1 MTTRA
6 AILEAIGEPLVV
18 EEVEL
23 RPPGPRE
30 VVVRI
35 GAVDVCI
42 TDALSARGDVAAT
55 PPTILGHAA
64 AGVVE
69 EVGEHVDR
77 VRVGDRVV
85 VAGTPECGECFWCVR
100 DRPDQCAEML
110 GGMFP
115 PRVVAVRAD
124 GAEVHADGGVGAF
137 AERMVLRDIG
147 VVAVDA
153 DLDDEQL
160 SLLGCGVTAGVGA
173 VVNLAEVRPGSSVA
187 VVGSGAL
194 GLWMIQG
201 ARVAGAASIIAVE
214 PRPERRELAR
224 TVGATHAVDPADG
237 DPVEQV
243 KELTGGRGADYVLE
257 AAGPPEAMADALAM
271 TRAAGTMVP
280 SGWETLSSTV
290 TLPAVDFAIAG
301 KRIQSCQYGGA
312 HIRRDVPRFASMMAS
327 GLLDAEPLIGRR
339 FGLEEAN
346 DALAAALDRE
356 LITGI
361 ILPGSLPPSGA
372 SV

>member
-6 AILEAIGEPLVV
+6 AILEAVGRPLVV

-23 RPPGPRE
+23 RAPGERE

-35 GAVDVCI
+35 TAVDVCI
-42 TDALSARGDVAAT
+42 TDALSARGAVAAT

-69 EVGEHVDR
+69 ETGAAVDR

-110 GGMFP
+110 RGIFP
-115 PRVVAVRAD
+115 PRVVATRGD
-124 GAEVHADGGVGAF
+124 GRPVHADGGVGAF

-147 VVAVDA
+147 VVAVEA
-153 DLDDEQL
+153 DVSDEHL
-160 SLLGCGVTAGVGA
+160 SLLGCGVTSGVGA
-173 VVNLAEVRPGSSVA
+173 VLNLADVRPGSSVA

-201 ARVAGAASIIAVE
+201 ARVAGAATIIAVE
-214 PRPERRELAR
+214 PRPERRAVAR
-224 TVGATHAVDPADG
+224 TVGATDVVDPGDG

-243 KELTGGRGADYVLE
+243 RELTGGRGADYVLE
-257 AAGPPEAMADALAM
+257 AAGPPEAMAQALAM
-271 TRAAGTMVP
+271 TRPAGTMVP
-280 SGWETLSSTV
+280 AGWETLSSTV
-290 TLPAVDFAIAG
+290 TFPAVDFAISG
-301 KRIQSCQYGGA
+301 KRIQSCQFGGA
-312 HIRRDVPRFASMMAS
+312 HIRRDVPRFAAMMAA
-327 GLLDAEPLIGRR
+327 GVLDAEPLIGRC
-339 FGLEEAN
+339 FGLDEA
-346 DALAAALDRE
+346 DAALAAALDRE
-356 LITGI
+356 LVTVIVV
-361 ILPGSLPPSGA
+361 PA
-372 SV
+372 

>member
-23 RPPGPRE
+23 REPGPRE

-35 GAVDVCI
+35 GAIDVCI
-42 TDALSARGDVAAT
+42 TDALSARGDVAAM

-69 EVGEHVDR
+69 EVGAHVER

-100 DRPDQCAEML
+100 DEPDQCVEML
-110 GGMFP
+110 GGIFP
-115 PRVVAVRAD
+115 PRVVARRAD
-124 GAEVHADGGVGAF
+124 GAELHADGGVGAF
-137 AERMVLRDIG
+137 AERMVIRDIG
-147 VVAVDA
+147 VVAVET
-153 DLDDEQL
+153 DLPDEQL

-173 VVNLAEVRPGSSVA
+173 VVNLAQVQPGSTVA

-194 GLWMIQG
+194 GLWMVQG
-201 ARVAGAASIIAVE
+201 ARVAGAATIVAVE
-214 PRPERRELAR
+214 PRAERRELALR
-224 TVGATHAVDPADG
+224 VGATAVVDPADG

-243 KELTGGRGADYVLE
+243 KGLTGGRGADYVLE
-257 AAGPPEAMADALAM
+257 AAGPPEAMAQALAM
-271 TRAAGTMVP
+271 TRPAGTMVP
-280 SGWETLSSTV
+280 SGWETLESTV
-290 TLPAVDFAIAG
+290 TLSAVEFAVSG

-312 HIRRDVPRFASMMAS
+312 HIRRDIPRFAAMMAA
-327 GLLDAEPLIGRR
+327 GVLDPEPLVERR
-339 FGLEEAN
+339 FTLDEAN
-346 DALAAALDRE
+346 EALAAALDRG
-356 LITGI
+356 LITGVI
-361 ILPGSLPPSGA
+361 APNVTA
-372 SV
+372 